1 MYLCTEVNIDN
12 MGEFGLSLDSV
23 LTGEEAAN
31 LFAPEEGNKEPPK
44 EETTVGKSNT
54 TESTKENNNTTEIVD
69 VINPFGEQSESVG
82 SEDIKGKENASSAQG
97 ASPNFYSSIAKAFV
111 EDGIFP
117 NLDESQLSKITDA
130 DSFKELI
137 EDKIK
142 SQLDDRQKRIDEALN
157 YGVEPSQVQKYENNM
172 KVLNSITEESIND
185 ESENGEN
192 LRKNIIYEDYIQKGF
207 SKERAIK
214 AVERSIAAGTDI
226 EDAKE
231 SLQSCKEQITK
242 AYQEAVNQ
250 AKEAKKQEEENYK
263 KQAETLKSSIFSDK
277 KAFGEIDLDKSTR
290 QRVFDSIAKPIFTD
304 QNTGERLTAIQ
315 KYERENHNEFMKYV
329 GLTYVLTDGFKSL
342 DGLISKQ
349 VKKGVNKGLRELEHT
364 LNNTARN
371 SDGTLQFASGVS
383 SDPESFYKGFT
394 LDI

>member
-1 MYLCTEVNIDN
+1 ME
-12 MGEFGLSLDSV
+12 EFGLSLDNV
-23 LTGEEAAN
+23 LTGEEAAS
-31 LFAPEEGNKEPPK
+31 LFSPEGENKEPPK
-44 EETTVGKSNT
+44 EETTVE
-54 TESTKENNNTTEIVD
+54 ESTSTEQNEKTNKTTEIVEGE
-69 VINPFGEQSESVG
+69 NPFEKQSESVG
-82 SEDIKGKENASSAQG
+82 SEEIKGKENTSSTKE
-97 ASPNFYSSIAKAFV
+97 ASPNFYSSIAKAFA
-111 EDGIFP
+111 EDGVFQ

-130 DSFKELI
+130 DSFRELI

-142 SQLDDRQKRIDEALN
+142 SQFDERQKRIDEALN
-157 YGVEPSQVQKYENNM
+157 YGIEPSQVQRYENNM
-172 KVLNSITEESIND
+172 RVLNNITEESINE
-185 ESENGEN
+185 ESEAGEN

-231 SLQSCKEQITK
+231 SLQSCKEQVNK

-250 AKEAKKQEEENYK
+250 AKEAKKKEEESYK
-263 KQAETLKSSIFSDK
+263 KQADTLKESILSDK
-277 KAFGEIDLDKSTR
+277 KAFGEIDLDKNTR
-290 QRVFDSIAKPIFTD
+290 QRVFDSIAKPVFTD

-315 KYERENHNEFMKYV
+315 KYERENHNDFMKYV
-329 GLTYVLTDGFKSL
+329 GLTYVLTNGFKSL
-342 DGLISKQ
+342 DGLINKQ